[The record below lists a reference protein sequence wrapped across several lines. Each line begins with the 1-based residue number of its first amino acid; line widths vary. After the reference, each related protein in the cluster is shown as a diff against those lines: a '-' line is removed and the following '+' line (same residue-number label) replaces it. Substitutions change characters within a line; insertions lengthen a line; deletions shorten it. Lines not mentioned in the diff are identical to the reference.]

1 MLLMIVFNNSED
13 VMDKSAVI
21 ITYNTIIFEKEQ
33 TTMGLIFWTLWP
45 TKALASQ
52 KAAVMKGL
60 VSSRGYQIKSAAGKN
75 IPRDLQ
81 FTPLLR
87 AQSERLGES
96 PPR

>member
-1 MLLMIVFNNSED
+1 MA
-13 VMDKSAVI
+13 KSAVT
-21 ITYNTIIFEKEQ
+21 ITYNTIIFKKEQ
-33 TTMGLIFWTLWP
+33 TTMGLIFWTKSVTHKSP
-45 TKALASQ
+45 CEP

-60 VSSRGYQIKSAAGKN
+60 LSSGSYQIKSIAGKN

>member
-1 MLLMIVFNNSED
+1 
-13 VMDKSAVI
+13 
-21 ITYNTIIFEKEQ
+21 
-33 TTMGLIFWTLWP
+33 
-45 TKALASQ
+45 
-52 KAAVMKGL
+52 MKGL
-60 VSSRGYQIKSAAGKN
+60 LSSGSFQIKSIVGKN